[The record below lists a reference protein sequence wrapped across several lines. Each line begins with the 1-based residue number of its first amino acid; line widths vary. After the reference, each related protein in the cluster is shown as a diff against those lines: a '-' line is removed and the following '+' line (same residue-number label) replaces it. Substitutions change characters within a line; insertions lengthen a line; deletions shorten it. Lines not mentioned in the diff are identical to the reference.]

1 MKTLDSAMQKR
12 IVTFSLALL
21 VGATSLMAQLR
32 PRDDD
37 HFWKRKVVNRIDL
50 NEKINRPL
58 IKRESI
64 YYGDENEQFTEREG
78 LVMALFHGLKAGRF
92 VAWHPDSLDVALS
105 YDDVL
110 ARIQKF
116 DGAIGGGDFDEGFGE
131 GDGFE
136 DFGDEGFGDDEF
148 GDEFGGDEWGFEGED
163 DFGTSPDDLGGEGG
177 GYAGDFDP
185 APFENVIHFVEDRIF
200 DKMRSDMV
208 YDVQFIEI
216 IWTDPGET
224 LPEKRLCTFRYTDPE
239 VRKILDQA
247 QWKNRFNDA
256 QYRTMREVFEM
267 RLFHSFITEV
277 SGVGVT
283 SLPEAE
289 QRRQQLV
296 EFEHYLWSY

>member
-1 MKTLDSAMQKR
+1 MQKR
-12 IVTFSLALL
+12 IVILSLALL

-37 HFWKRKVVNRIDL
+37 HFWKRKVINRIDL
-50 NEKINRPL
+50 SEKINRPL
-58 IKRESI
+58 TKRESI
-64 YYGDENEQFTEREG
+64 FYGDENDQFTEREG
-78 LVMALFHGLKAGRF
+78 LVMALFNGLKAGRF

-110 ARIQKF
+110 ALIQKF
-116 DGAIGGGDFDEGFGE
+116 DGDIGGGGDFDEGFGE
-131 GDGFE
+131 DEGFG
-136 DFGDEGFGDDEF
+136 DFGDEGDDF
-148 GDEFGGDEWGFEGED
+148 GDEFADDEWGFGGED
-163 DFGTSPDDLGGEGG
+163 EFGSETDDLGGGG
-177 GYAGDFDP
+177 SGFAGDFDP
-185 APFENVIHFVEDRIF
+185 GPFENVIQFVEDRIF

-208 YDVQFIEI
+208 YDVQYIQI

-224 LPEKRLCTFRYTDPE
+224 LPEKPLCTFRYTDPE
-239 VRKILDQA
+239 VKKMLDQA

-267 RLFHSFITEV
+267 RLFHSYIIDV
-277 SGVGVT
+277 SGVGVVT
-283 SLPEAE
+283 LEEAE